1 MLERYRQLIRDH
13 SSFDPGFESLM
24 GYFLFNDS
32 EWTQNVVER
41 LQDLGERRL
50 ADMDATGIDHQLVS
64 LTAPGLQIFDA
75 DTAVGLQT
83 EYNDQLAEAIGGRP
97 DRFSALAAV
106 APQHPAAA
114 AAELERAV
122 TQLGFRGAVI
132 NSHTQGEYLDDEK
145 FWDIFA
151 AAEALDVPVY
161 LHPQTPPPAMIEP
174 LLEAGLDGAIFGFGV
189 ETGMHLLRLI
199 VCGLFDSFPRLKIV
213 VGHLGEGIPYWLF
226 RVDFFQ
232 RSIVRTKR
240 YPNFKPLA
248 KAPSDYMRENV
259 YVTTSGMAWAPVIL
273 YAHEVLGADRIMYA
287 MDYPYQFVPEEVA
300 VTDGLPLSV
309 EHRTLLYQGNAE
321 RVFGIGRPG
330 RHRGSGRIRRYG
342 RIRRPGRHGLPGR
355 LGRRRCLRRHRRAAR
370 PPFRAAGGRPGGPPR
385 LRGDRGLRA
394 GGGAWPGSAAHRCA
408 R

>member
-1 MLERYRQLIRDH
+1 MLPTLASVIVGGSLHDWASALPANRKEMTEPNRKIGCKRIATEEAFAPKDLLERYRQLIKGH

-32 EWTQNVVER
+32 EWTRNVVDR
-41 LQDLGERRL
+41 LQDVGDRRL
-50 ADMDATGIDHQLVS
+50 ADMDSVGIDHQVVS
-64 LTAPGLQIFDA
+64 LTAPGIQVFDA
-75 DTAVGLQT
+75 DTATGLAT
-83 EYNDQLAEAIGGRP
+83 DYNDELAAAIARHP
-97 DRFSALAAV
+97 DRLSALAAI

-122 TQLGFRGAVI
+122 TRLGFKGAII

-161 LHPQTPPPAMIEP
+161 IHPQTPPPAMIEP
-174 LLEAGLDGAIFGFGV
+174 LLEAGLDGAIYGFAV

-199 VCGLFDSFPRLKIV
+199 VCGLFDSFPKLKVV

-240 YPNFKPLA
+240 YANFRPL
-248 KAPSDYMRENV
+248 KKRPSDYMRENI
-259 YVTTSGMAWAPVIL
+259 YVTTSGMAWEPVIL
-273 YAHEVLGADRIMYA
+273 YAQQVLGADRVMYA

-300 VTDGLPLSV
+300 VTDKLPIPA
-309 EHRTLLYQGNAE
+309 EQTEMLYQRNAE
-321 RVFGIGRPG
+321 RIFKL
-330 RHRGSGRIRRYG
+330 S
-342 RIRRPGRHGLPGR
+342 
-355 LGRRRCLRRHRRAAR
+355 
-370 PPFRAAGGRPGGPPR
+370 
-385 LRGDRGLRA
+385 
-394 GGGAWPGSAAHRCA
+394 
-408 R
+408 